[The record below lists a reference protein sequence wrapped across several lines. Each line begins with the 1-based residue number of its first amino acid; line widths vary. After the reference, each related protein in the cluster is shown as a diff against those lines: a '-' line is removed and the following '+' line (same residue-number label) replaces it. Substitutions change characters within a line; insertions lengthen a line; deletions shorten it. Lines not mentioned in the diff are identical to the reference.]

1 MPWALEYRHEN
12 SPVPVVVTLVAIV
25 CIGLA
30 ISYNGQKMAQQANG
44 PKPEPAKSVAPNVS
58 VINAVPST
66 YQAYVS
72 GHGEAKAHWALSLKA
87 QVKGE
92 ITNMS
97 EQFATGN
104 VVKKGQVL
112 AQIDNTEYLQA
123 VASAKATL
131 ADAKLALQEEQDLG
145 NQAKREWQRSG
156 VTQAPSSPLVF
167 RTLQLEAAQATADNA
182 QYALQTAQ
190 RDEKNT
196 HISAPF
202 DAVIL
207 SRDVDLGT
215 YVNIGDTLATLNSTD
230 KVEIS
235 VPLSLSQWQN
245 LASDKSG
252 EVILSDVTTQNQWQ
266 GYIARFEQHLD
277 DSSRQRSVVVALDKP
292 FEQATP
298 LLPGTFLAVQIAG
311 KALNNV
317 IKLPASAVS
326 QEGLIWYV
334 NEQNTLMSI
343 QAQKLFERGDYVYIS
358 PIEGHTNLRVVARP
372 LVSYLN
378 DMLVNPIVEEMP

>member
-1 MPWALEYRHEN
+1 MKI

-215 YVNIGDTLATLNSTD
+215 YVSIGDTLATLNSTD

-245 LASDKSG
+245 LANDKSG

-326 QEGLIWYV
+326 KEGLIWYV

>member
-1 MPWALEYRHEN
+1 MKI

-66 YQAYVS
+66 YQAYVN

-215 YVNIGDTLATLNSTD
+215 YVSIGDTLATLNSTD

>member
-1 MPWALEYRHEN
+1 MKI

-215 YVNIGDTLATLNSTD
+215 YVSIGDTLATLNSTD

-317 IKLPASAVS
+317 IKFPASAVS

>member
-1 MPWALEYRHEN
+1 MKI

-30 ISYNGQKMAQQANG
+30 ISYNGQKMVQQANG

-215 YVNIGDTLATLNSTD
+215 YVSIGDTLATLNSTD

>member
-1 MPWALEYRHEN
+1 MKI

-167 RTLQLEAAQATADNA
+167 RTLQLEATQATADNA

-215 YVNIGDTLATLNSTD
+215 YVSIGDTLATLNSTD

>member
-1 MPWALEYRHEN
+1 MKI

-112 AQIDNTEYLQA
+112 AQIDNTEYLQV

-215 YVNIGDTLATLNSTD
+215 YVSIGDTLATLNSTD

>member
-1 MPWALEYRHEN
+1 MKI

-131 ADAKLALQEEQDLG
+131 ADVKLALQEEQDLG

-215 YVNIGDTLATLNSTD
+215 YVSIGDTLATLNSTD

-311 KALNNV
+311 KALNDV

>member
-1 MPWALEYRHEN
+1 MKI

-182 QYALQTAQ
+182 QYALQTAL

-215 YVNIGDTLATLNSTD
+215 YVSIGDTLATLNSTD

>member
-1 MPWALEYRHEN
+1 MKI

-215 YVNIGDTLATLNSTD
+215 YVSIGDTLATLNSTD

-378 DMLVNPIVEEMP
+378 DMLVNPIVVEMP

>member
-1 MPWALEYRHEN
+1 MKI

-104 VVKKGQVL
+104 VVKKGQVF

-215 YVNIGDTLATLNSTD
+215 YVSIGDTLATLNSTD

>member
-1 MPWALEYRHEN
+1 MKI

-215 YVNIGDTLATLNSTD
+215 YVSIGDTLATLNSTD

-326 QEGLIWYV
+326 LEGLIWYV

>member
-1 MPWALEYRHEN
+1 MKI

-215 YVNIGDTLATLNSTD
+215 YVSIGDTLATLNSTD

-334 NEQNTLMSI
+334 NDQNTLMSI

-358 PIEGHTNLRVVARP
+358 PVEGHTNLRVVARP

>member
-1 MPWALEYRHEN
+1 MKI
-12 SPVPVVVTLVAIV
+12 SPVPVVVTFVAIV

-44 PKPEPAKSVAPNVS
+44 PKPAATESIAPNVT

-72 GHGEAKAHWALSLKA
+72 GHGEAKAHWALTLKA

-104 VVKKGQVL
+104 LVKKDQVL

-145 NQAKREWQRSG
+145 GQAKREWQRSG

-196 HISAPF
+196 RLSAPF

-207 SRDVDLGT
+207 SRDIDLGT
-215 YVNIGDTLATLNSTD
+215 YVSIGDTLATLNSTD
-230 KVEIS
+230 KVEIT
-235 VPLSLSQWQN
+235 VPLSLNQWQN

-252 EVILSDVTTQNQWQ
+252 EVTLSDVTTQNQWQ

-326 QEGLIWYV
+326 QDGLIWYV
-334 NEQNTLMSI
+334 NEQNSLVSI
-343 QAQKLFERGDYVYIS
+343 KANKVFERGDYVYIS
-358 PIEGHTNLRVVARP
+358 PIEGQANLRVVARP

-378 DMLVNPIVEEMP
+378 EMLVNPIVEEMP

>member
-1 MPWALEYRHEN
+1 MKI

-92 ITNMS
+92 IINMS

-215 YVNIGDTLATLNSTD
+215 YVSIGDTLATLNSTD

>member
-1 MPWALEYRHEN
+1 MKI
-12 SPVPVVVTLVAIV
+12 SPMPVVVTLIAVAS
-25 CIGLA
+25 IGIA
-30 ISYNGQKMAQQANG
+30 VAYNSHKMAQQENG
-44 PKPEPAKSVAPNVS
+44 SKPARVDAIAPNVS
-58 VINAVPST
+58 VINAIPGT

-72 GHGEAKAHWALSLKA
+72 GHGEAKAHWTLNLKA

-92 ITNMS
+92 VIGMS

-104 VVKKGQVL
+104 LIAKEQEF

-123 VASAKATL
+123 LANTKAAL

-145 NQAKREWQRSG
+145 SQAKREWERSG

-167 RTLQLEAAQATADNA
+167 RTLQLEAAQATLDNA

-202 DAVIL
+202 DAVVL
-207 SRDVDLGT
+207 SRDIDLGT

-230 KVEIS
+230 KVEVS
-235 VPLSLSQWQN
+235 VPLSLNQWQN
-245 LASDKSG
+245 LASDKSK

-311 KALNNV
+311 KTLNNV
-317 IKLPASAVS
+317 IKLPASAIS

-334 NEQNTLMSI
+334 SEQNTLVSTT
-343 QAQKLFERGDYVYIS
+343 ANKVFERDDYVYIS
-358 PIEGHTNLRVVARP
+358 PIAEQSNLRVVARP

-378 DMLVNPIVEEMP
+378 EMRVNPIVEEMP

>member
-1 MPWALEYRHEN
+1 MKI

-215 YVNIGDTLATLNSTD
+215 YVSIGNTLATLNSTD

>member
-1 MPWALEYRHEN
+1 MKI

-30 ISYNGQKMAQQANG
+30 ISYNGQKMAQQTNG

-215 YVNIGDTLATLNSTD
+215 YVSIGDTLATLNSTD

>member
-1 MPWALEYRHEN
+1 MKI

-92 ITNMS
+92 IINMS

-215 YVNIGDTLATLNSTD
+215 YVSIGNTLATLNSTD

-266 GYIARFEQHLD
+266 GYITRFEKHLD

>member
-1 MPWALEYRHEN
+1 MKI

-215 YVNIGDTLATLNSTD
+215 YVSIGDTLATLNSTD

-317 IKLPASAVS
+317 IKLPATAVS

>member
-1 MPWALEYRHEN
+1 MKI

-44 PKPEPAKSVAPNVS
+44 PKPEPAKSVSPNVS

-215 YVNIGDTLATLNSTD
+215 YVSIGDTLATLNSTD

>member
-1 MPWALEYRHEN
+1 MKI

-104 VVKKGQVL
+104 VVKKGQVF

-167 RTLQLEAAQATADNA
+167 RTLQLQAAQATADNA
-182 QYALQTAQ
+182 QYALKTAQ

-215 YVNIGDTLATLNSTD
+215 YVSIGDTLATLNSTD

-277 DSSRQRSVVVALDKP
+277 DSSRQRSVVVAIDKP

>member
-1 MPWALEYRHEN
+1 MKI

-215 YVNIGDTLATLNSTD
+215 YVSIGDTLATLNSTD

-252 EVILSDVTTQNQWQ
+252 EVILSDVTTQNQWH

>member
-1 MPWALEYRHEN
+1 MKI

-215 YVNIGDTLATLNSTD
+215 YVSIGDTLATLNSTD

-277 DSSRQRSVVVALDKP
+277 DNSRQRSVVVALDKP

>member
-1 MPWALEYRHEN
+1 LEYRHEN

-215 YVNIGDTLATLNSTD
+215 YVSIGDTLATLNSTD

>member
-1 MPWALEYRHEN
+1 MKI

-72 GHGEAKAHWALSLKA
+72 GRGEAKAHWALSLKA

-207 SRDVDLGT
+207 SRDIDLGT
-215 YVNIGDTLATLNSTD
+215 YVSIGDTLATLNSTD

-277 DSSRQRSVVVALDKP
+277 DSSRQRSVVVALDRP

>member
-1 MPWALEYRHEN
+1 MKI
-12 SPVPVVVTLVAIV
+12 SPVPVVVTIVAIV

-66 YQAYVS
+66 YQTYVS

-92 ITNMS
+92 ITDMS

-215 YVNIGDTLATLNSTD
+215 YVSIGDTLATLNSTD

>member
-1 MPWALEYRHEN
+1 MKI

-131 ADAKLALQEEQDLG
+131 VDAKLALQEEQDLG

-215 YVNIGDTLATLNSTD
+215 YVSIGDTLATLNSTD

-334 NEQNTLMSI
+334 NDQNTLMSI

-358 PIEGHTNLRVVARP
+358 PVEGHTNLRVVARP

>member
-1 MPWALEYRHEN
+1 MKI

-215 YVNIGDTLATLNSTD
+215 YVSIGDTLATLNSTD

-378 DMLVNPIVEEMP
+378 DMLVNPIAEEMP

>member
-1 MPWALEYRHEN
+1 MKI

-112 AQIDNTEYLQA
+112 AQIDNSEYLQA

-215 YVNIGDTLATLNSTD
+215 YVSIGDTLATLNSTD

-358 PIEGHTNLRVVARP
+358 TIEGHTNLRVVARP

>member
-1 MPWALEYRHEN
+1 MKI
-12 SPVPVVVTLVAIV
+12 SPVPVVVTIVAIV

-215 YVNIGDTLATLNSTD
+215 YVSIGDTLATLNSTD

-277 DSSRQRSVVVALDKP
+277 DSTRQRSVVVALDKP